1 MSSAHLA
8 LRGRRRI
15 SVLVL
20 LFSLAA
26 IMTSYA
32 APTGPAYASHEP
44 GNLHD
49 AVAVSSDGV
58 LSLQPDAPSPPAVL
72 ADGRF
77 SRYGSYVAAVET
89 LVALTI
95 SVRVNYTSQTPAGT
109 DVLLFVR
116 GSSDGLRW
124 SEWQPV
130 TSPGSRITFAGTVDR
145 LQYRAE
151 LFGTADAGP
160 TLSKVSLEAPGQTAD
175 GNNQLAANATAAE
188 PLSTV
193 LSHQIAP
200 TFRIRATR
208 QGMIGGRTANGFIIP
223 PRAHFVSLPSW
234 SSLSPRGS
242 WDYRVRISYR
252 GRSVVAPVWDV
263 GPWNTRDDYWATQR
277 NGFPELP
284 RGWPQDHAA
293 YFDKHNGGYAE
304 KGYVRFPTA
313 IDVGDGI
320 WWNELG
326 IHGDQA
332 EVEVTYLWLGRDPL
346 AVEAA
351 EVHPDTREITVN
363 ELSPLFKREG
373 VGWNRSVVGCGEG
386 EHAFWTVSTTDSE
399 QVQSKAFWQPVL
411 PAEGMYDLYVHV
423 PICPSRYAPSEQAR
437 YLIEHRDGA
446 VEVVVNQQEQ
456 THWVHLGQFPFA
468 AGDEGFIYLTDLAG
482 DAGRSIWFDQARWV
496 RADQ

>member
-1 MSSAHLA
+1 
-8 LRGRRRI
+8 
-15 SVLVL
+15 
-20 LFSLAA
+20 
-26 IMTSYA
+26 MTSYA
-32 APTGPAYASHEP
+32 APTEPAYASQDQ

-77 SRYGSYVAAVET
+77 SRYGSYLAPVEFLDT
-89 LVALTI
+89 LTTG
-95 SVRVNYTSQTPAGT
+95 VRMNYLSQTPTGS
-109 DVLLFVR
+109 DLLLFLR

-124 SEWQPV
+124 SEWHAV
-130 TSPGSRITFAGTVDR
+130 TETGSSITFAGAVDR

-151 LFGTADAGP
+151 LFGNVDAGP
-160 TLSKVSLEAPGQTAD
+160 TLSNVSLEVIGQ
-175 GNNQLAANATAAE
+175 ATASPGTSQPAVATSVE
-188 PLSTV
+188 PLSAV
-193 LSHQIAP
+193 LNSHVAP

-208 QGMIGGRTANGFIIP
+208 QGMVGGRTANGFIIP

-263 GPWNTRDDYWATQR
+263 GPWNTRDDYWAVQR
-277 NGFPELP
+277 SGFPELP

-293 YFDKHNGGYAE
+293 YFEKHNGGYAE

-346 AVEAA
+346 SAEAA

-373 VGWNRSVVGCGEG
+373 TGWNRSVVGCGEG
-386 EHAFWTVSTTDSE
+386 EHAFWTISTTDPE
-399 QVQSKAFWQPVL
+399 QVQSQAFWQPVL

-423 PICPSRYAPSEQAR
+423 PICPGRYAPTEQAR
-437 YLIEHRDGA
+437 YLIQHRDGA
-446 VEVVVNQQEQ
+446 VEVVVNQQQQ

-468 AGDEGFIYLTDLAG
+468 AGDAGFIYLTDLAG
-482 DAGRSIWFDQARWV
+482 DAARSIWFDQARWV
-496 RADQ
+496 RAGK